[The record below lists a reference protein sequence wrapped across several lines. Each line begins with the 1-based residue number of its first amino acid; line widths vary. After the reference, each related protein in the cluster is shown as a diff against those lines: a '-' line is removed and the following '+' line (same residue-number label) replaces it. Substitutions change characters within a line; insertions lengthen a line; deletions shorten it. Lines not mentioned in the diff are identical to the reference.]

1 VLGHQRL
8 TLAVAGGAL
17 VLTVLL
23 YVLIPK
29 GLLPEQDTGLI
40 TAWCRPTRTSPSRR
54 WSSAPSRSPK
64 RCGTIRRDR
73 RVGVHRCRQQNP
85 TLNQGQLSIVLKE
98 RSQRDGLDEILPRL
112 QKAVAGIPAWRCT

>member
-1 VLGHQRL
+1 MLGHQRL

-40 TAWCRPTRTSPSRR
+40 TGVVQADQNIAFPQMEQRTGR
-54 WSSAPSRSPK
+54 WPK
-64 RCGTIRRDR
+64 RC
-73 RVGVHRCRQQNP
+73 
-85 TLNQGQLSIVLKE
+85 
-98 RSQRDGLDEILPRL
+98 
-112 QKAVAGIPAWRCT
+112 AGIRT

>member
-1 VLGHQRL
+1 MLGHQRL

-40 TAWCRPTRTSPSRR
+40 TGVVQADQNIASRR
-54 WSSAPSRSPK
+54 WNSAQGRLPK
-64 RCGTIRRDR
+64 RCARIR
-73 RVGVHRCRQQNP
+73 
-85 TLNQGQLSIVLKE
+85 T
-98 RSQRDGLDEILPRL
+98 
-112 QKAVAGIPAWRCT
+112 